1 MGTVAKLRQPLA
13 GWVSGTRTW
22 SGVHRR
28 TLWRIASPRSLR
40 VQMALGA
47 SLVALG
53 AILTVALIA
62 LLAATLSFQDYQ
74 RTQLESEI
82 AQVAT
87 GLGQAYAR
95 SGDNTNVASSAFLSP
110 ETNKRFFVT
119 PLADGHFGG
128 ANVWIADHTGTLVI
142 VPTSGPSERAGALQD
157 TAQDRVVV
165 VAALQRALR
174 GQSSEDGLPG
184 SSFLS
189 LNKRLYAAQPIRM
202 GGTSDGQIVGA
213 VAFSTPSPHTN
224 RAPVFATAVSRGILL
239 AALAVALLAAGVAML
254 FSRRL
259 TQPLE
264 QMTTAAARMAGGDYA
279 ARVAAAAPDEL
290 GNLATNFN
298 EMAAALERDVREL
311 QRQERL
317 RRELIANVSH
327 ELATPLTAIQG
338 FTEALLDGVVQ
349 EQGDREETT
358 RLIAREAARLRRLV
372 DQLRQVALFEGGAQA
387 LDRAPLDVPA
397 LAGETLDVLGG
408 EIERK
413 QITISNTIPTDL
425 PTVYADG
432 DRVTEIL
439 LNLLDNALRHAP
451 QGGTVEIAGTVE
463 GRWVRVTIGDSG
475 PGIAPE
481 NRERIF
487 ERFYRLDASRSAATG
502 GSGLGLAIVRSLV
515 EAHGGTIRV
524 EERQEGGAQFSFTLP
539 RAG

>member
-1 MGTVAKLRQPLA
+1 MGMVAKLRQP
-13 GWVSGTRTW
+13 WVGAASGAR
-22 SGVHRR
+22 SLSRVH
-28 TLWRIASPRSLR
+28 WRGMWRLASPRRLR
-40 VQMALGA
+40 VQMALGSA
-47 SLVALG
+47 LVALG

-62 LLAATLSFQDYQ
+62 LLSATLSFQDYQ
-74 RTQLESEI
+74 RTQMESEV
-82 AQVAT
+82 AQAAT

-95 SGDNTNVASSAFLSP
+95 LGNPTDVTSSAFLSP
-110 ETNKRFFVT
+110 EANKRFFVG
-119 PLADGHFGG
+119 PFAEGHFGG
-128 ANVWIADHTGTLVI
+128 ANVWIVDRTGALVI
-142 VPTSGPSERAGALQD
+142 VPTAGPNDRAGALQEA
-157 TAQDRVVV
+157 AQDKPVV
-165 VAALQRALR
+165 VAALQQALQ
-174 GQSSEDGLPG
+174 GQSSEDVLPG
-184 SSFLS
+184 SSFFS

-202 GGTSDGQIVGA
+202 GGTTNGQIVGA
-213 VAFSTPSPHTN
+213 VAFSLSSPHGS
-224 RAPVFATAVSRGILL
+224 RGAVFATAVSRGILL

-259 TQPLE
+259 TQPLA

-279 ARVAAAAPDEL
+279 ARVAVAAPDEL

-311 QRQERL
+311 RRQERL

-349 EQGDREETT
+349 EQGERDETT

-372 DQLRQVALFEGGAQA
+372 DQLRQVALFESGAQA
-387 LDRAPLDVPA
+387 LDRAPLDLPV
-397 LAGETLDVLGG
+397 LAGETLDVLSG

-413 QITISNTIPTDL
+413 QIVISNEL
-425 PTVYADG
+425 PSNLPAVYADG

-439 LNLLDNALRHAP
+439 LNLLDNALRHTP
-451 QGGTVEIAGTVE
+451 QGGAIKIAGAVE
-463 GRWVRVTIGDSG
+463 GRSVRVSISDSG

-487 ERFYRLDASRSAATG
+487 ERFYRLDASRSSATG
-502 GSGLGLAIVRSLV
+502 GSGLGLAIVRALV
-515 EAHGGTIRV
+515 EAHGGMIGV
-524 EERQEGGAQFSFTLP
+524 EERPGGGTQFSFTLP

>member
-1 MGTVAKLRQPLA
+1 MGMVAKLRQPLLGA
-13 GWVSGTRTW
+13 ASGARSLREANW
-22 SGVHRR
+22 RE
-28 TLWRIASPRSLR
+28 LWRITSPRSLR
-40 VQMALGA
+40 VQMALGSA
-47 SLVALG
+47 LVALG

-74 RTQLESEI
+74 QTQIESEI
-82 AQVAT
+82 SQVAT

-95 SGDNTNVASSAFLSP
+95 TGDTTNVASSAFLSP
-110 ETNKRFFVT
+110 GTNKRFFVA
-119 PLADGHFGG
+119 PLAEGHLGG
-128 ANVWIADHTGTLVI
+128 ANVWIVDSTGALVI
-142 VPTSGPSERAGALQD
+142 VPTSGPDERAGALQD
-157 TAQDRVVV
+157 AAQDKVVV

-174 GQSSEDGLPG
+174 GQSSEDALPG
-184 SSFLS
+184 SSFFS
-189 LNKRLYAAQPIRM
+189 LNKRLYAAQPIRV
-202 GGTSDGQIVGA
+202 GGTTEGRIVGA
-213 VAFSTPSPHTN
+213 VAFSTPSPRVN
-224 RAPVFATAVSRGILL
+224 RAAVFSTAVSRGILL
-239 AALAVALLAAGVAML
+239 AALGVALLAAGVAML

-259 TQPLE
+259 TQPLA

-279 ARVAAAAPDEL
+279 ARVAVAAPDEL

-338 FTEALLDGVVQ
+338 FTEALIDGVVQ
-349 EQGDREETT
+349 EQSDREETT

-372 DQLRQVALFEGGAQA
+372 DQLRQVALFEGGTQA
-387 LDRAPLDVPA
+387 LDRASLDLPA

-413 QITISNTIPTDL
+413 QITISNELPVDL
-425 PTVYADG
+425 PAVYADG

-439 LNLLDNALRHAP
+439 LNLLDNALRHTP
-451 QGGTVEIAGTVE
+451 QGGAIEITGAVE
-463 GRWVRVTIGDSG
+463 GRFVRVTIGDSG

-487 ERFYRLDASRSAATG
+487 ERFYRLDASRSTATG

-515 EAHGGTIRV
+515 AAHGGAIRV
-524 EERQEGGAQFSFTLP
+524 EERHGGGALFSFTLP
-539 RAG
+539 RAD

>member
-1 MGTVAKLRQPLA
+1 MGTVARLRQPLA
-13 GWVSGTRTW
+13 GWASGARSS
-22 SGVHRR
+22 SGIHLR

-40 VQMALGA
+40 VQMALGSA
-47 SLVALG
+47 LVALG

-62 LLAATLSFQDYQ
+62 MLAAMLSFADYQ
-74 RTQLESEI
+74 RTQIESEI

-95 SGDNTNVASSAFLSP
+95 SGDSTNVASSAFLSP
-110 ETNKRFFVT
+110 GTNKHFFVT
-119 PLADGHFGG
+119 PLAEGHFGG
-128 ANVWIADHTGTLVI
+128 ANVWIADRTGALVI
-142 VPTSGPSERAGALQD
+142 VPTSGPNERAGSLQD
-157 TAQDRVVV
+157 VEQDKVVV
-165 VAALQRALR
+165 VAALQRALQ
-174 GQSSEDGLPG
+174 GQSSEDTLPG
-184 SSFLS
+184 SSFFS

-224 RAPVFATAVSRGILL
+224 RASVFSTVVSRWILL

-259 TQPLE
+259 TRPLE
-264 QMTTAAARMAGGDYA
+264 QMTTAAARMASGDYA
-279 ARVAAAAPDEL
+279 ARVAVAAPDEL

-298 EMAAALERDVREL
+298 EMAAALECDVREL

-349 EQGDREETT
+349 GQGEREETT
-358 RLIAREAARLRRLV
+358 RLIAREASRLRRLV

-387 LDRAPLDVPA
+387 LDRAPLDIPA
-397 LAGETLDVLGG
+397 LASETLDVLGG

-413 QITISNTIPTDL
+413 QITIANAL
-425 PTVYADG
+425 PAGLPAVFADG

-439 LNLLDNALRHAP
+439 LNLLDNALRHTP
-451 QGGTVEIAGTVE
+451 QEGAIEITGAVE
-463 GRWVRVTIGDSG
+463 GRFVRVTIGDSG

-481 NRERIF
+481 SRDRIF

-515 EAHGGTIRV
+515 EAHGGVIGV
-524 EERQEGGAQFSFTLP
+524 QERAGGGVQFSFTLP

>member
-1 MGTVAKLRQPLA
+1 MGAVAKLRRPLV
-13 GWVSGTRTW
+13 GWASGAW
-22 SGVHRR
+22 SPSRAHGR
-28 TLWRIASPRSLR
+28 TLWRIISPRSLR

-53 AILTVALIA
+53 AILTVVLIA
-62 LLAATLSFQDYQ
+62 LLAATFSFQDYQ
-74 RTQLESEI
+74 RTQIESEV

-95 SGDNTNVASSAFLSP
+95 SGYDTNVTSSVFLSP
-110 ETNKRFFVT
+110 ETNNHFFVA
-119 PLADGHFGG
+119 PLAEGHLGG
-128 ANVWIADHTGTLVI
+128 ANVWIADRTGALVV
-142 VPTSGPSERAGALQD
+142 VPTSGPNERAGALQD
-157 TAQDRVVV
+157 AAQDRVVV
-165 VAALQRALR
+165 LAALQRALQ
-174 GQSSEDGLPG
+174 GHASEDTLPG
-184 SSFLS
+184 SSFFW
-189 LNKRLYAAQPIRM
+189 LNQRLYAAQPIRM
-202 GGTSDGQIVGA
+202 GGTSGGVIVGA

-224 RAPVFATAVSRGILL
+224 KAPVFSTAVSRVILP

-264 QMTTAAARMAGGDYA
+264 QMTIAAGRMAGGDYA

-290 GNLATNFN
+290 GHLATNFN

-349 EQGDREETT
+349 EQVEREETT

-387 LDRAPLDVPA
+387 LDRAPLDLPT

-408 EIERK
+408 EMERK
-413 QITISNTIPTDL
+413 QITAHNGLPADL
-425 PTVYADG
+425 PAVYADG

-439 LNLLDNALRHAP
+439 LNLLDNALHHTPR
-451 QGGTVEIAGTVE
+451 GGAIELAGAVE
-463 GRWVRVTIGDSG
+463 GRYVRVAVADSG
-475 PGIAPE
+475 PGIALE
-481 NRERIF
+481 QREHIF
-487 ERFYRLDASRSAATG
+487 ERFYRLDASRSSATG

-524 EERQEGGAQFSFTLP
+524 EERAGGGAQFSFTLP
-539 RAG
+539 RTG

>member
-1 MGTVAKLRQPLA
+1 MGTVAKLRRPLV
-13 GWVSGTRTW
+13 GWASGIRW
-22 SGVHRR
+22 SSAVHRR
-28 TLWRIASPRSLR
+28 MLWRIASPRSLR

-74 RTQLESEI
+74 RTQIESEI

-110 ETNKRFFVT
+110 GTNQHFFVT
-119 PLADGHFGG
+119 PLAEGHFGG
-128 ANVWIADHTGTLVI
+128 ANVWIADRTGALVV
-142 VPTSGPSERAGALQD
+142 VPTGGPNERAGALQD
-157 TAQDRVVV
+157 AAQDKVVV
-165 VAALQRALR
+165 MAALQRALQ
-174 GQSSEDGLPG
+174 GHSSEDALPG
-184 SSFLS
+184 SSFLW
-189 LNKRLYAAQPIRM
+189 LNQRLYAAQPIRI
-202 GGTSDGQIVGA
+202 GGTSGGAIVGA

-224 RAPVFATAVSRGILL
+224 RAPVFSTAVSRVILP
-239 AALAVALLAAGVAML
+239 AALAVALLAAAAAML

-259 TQPLE
+259 THPLQ
-264 QMTTAAARMAGGDYA
+264 QMTTAAGRMAGGDYA
-279 ARVAAAAPDEL
+279 ARVAVAAPDEL

-387 LDRAPLDVPA
+387 LDRAPLDLSE

-413 QITISNTIPTDL
+413 LITISNDL
-425 PTVYADG
+425 PADLPAVYADG

-439 LNLLDNALRHAP
+439 LNLLDNALRHTP
-451 QGGTVEIAGTVE
+451 QGGAIEIAGTVE
-463 GRWVRVTIGDSG
+463 GRWVRVTIGNSG

-524 EERQEGGAQFSFTLP
+524 EERQGGGAQFSFTLP

>member
-1 MGTVAKLRQPLA
+1 MGTVAKMRQPLA
-13 GWVSGTRTW
+13 GMASGGRPSSATRW
-22 SGVHRR
+22 H
-28 TLWRIASPRSLR
+28 TLWGIASPRSLR
-40 VQMALGA
+40 VQMALGSA
-47 SLVALG
+47 LVALG

-74 RTQLESEI
+74 RTQIESEVS
-82 AQVAT
+82 QMAT

-95 SGDNTNVASSAFLSP
+95 VGDNTNVASSAFLSP
-110 ETNKRFFVT
+110 ETNKRVFVA
-119 PLADGHFGG
+119 PLAEGHFGG
-128 ANVWIADHTGTLVI
+128 ANVWIVDRTGALVI
-142 VPTSGPSERAGALQD
+142 VPTTGPNERAGALQEA
-157 TAQDRVVV
+157 TQDRVVV
-165 VAALQRALR
+165 VAALQRALQ
-174 GQSSEDGLPG
+174 GHSSEDVLPG
-184 SSFLS
+184 SSFFS

-202 GGTSDGQIVGA
+202 GGTGSGQIVGA
-213 VAFSTPSPHTN
+213 VAFSLPSPRTG
-224 RAPVFATAVSRGILL
+224 RGAVFATAVSQGILL

-259 TQPLE
+259 TQPLA
-264 QMTTAAARMAGGDYA
+264 QMTTAAARMASGDYA
-279 ARVAAAAPDEL
+279 ARVAVAAPDEL
-290 GNLATNFN
+290 GNLAKNFN

-349 EQGDREETT
+349 EQGEREETT

-387 LDRAPLDVPA
+387 LDRAPLDLPA
-397 LAGETLDVLGG
+397 LAGETLEVLDG

-413 QITISNTIPTDL
+413 QITIANRLPADL
-425 PTVYADG
+425 PAVYADG

-439 LNLLDNALRHAP
+439 LNLLDNALRHTP
-451 QGGTVEIAGTVE
+451 QGGVIEMTGAAE
-463 GRWVRVTIGDSG
+463 GRCVRVSVGNSG

-487 ERFYRLDASRSAATG
+487 ERFYRLDASRSSATG

-524 EERQEGGAQFSFTLP
+524 EERPGGGTQFSFTLP
-539 RAG
+539 HAG

>member
-1 MGTVAKLRQPLA
+1 MGTVAKLRQPFA
-13 GWVSGTRTW
+13 GWATGAWPASE
-22 SGVHRR
+22 VHGR

-62 LLAATLSFQDYQ
+62 LLAATLTFQDYQ
-74 RTQLESEI
+74 RTQIESEI

-87 GLGQAYAR
+87 GLGEAYAR

-110 ETNKRFFVT
+110 GTNKHFFVT
-119 PLADGHFGG
+119 PLAEGRFGG
-128 ANVWIADHTGTLVI
+128 ANVWIADRTGALVI
-142 VPTSGPSERAGALQD
+142 VPTSGPNERAGALQD
-157 TAQDRVVV
+157 ATQDRVVV
-165 VAALQRALR
+165 VAALQRALQGR
-174 GQSSEDGLPG
+174 SSEDALPG
-184 SSFLS
+184 SSFFS
-189 LNKRLYAAQPIRM
+189 LNKRVYAAQPIRM

-239 AALAVALLAAGVAML
+239 AAVAVAMLAAGVAMI

-264 QMTTAAARMAGGDYA
+264 QMTTAAGRMAGGDYA
-279 ARVAAAAPDEL
+279 ARVAVAAPDEL

-413 QITISNTIPTDL
+413 QITISNELPADL
-425 PTVYADG
+425 PAVYADG

-439 LNLLDNALRHAP
+439 LNLLDNALRHTP
-451 QGGTVEIAGTVE
+451 QGGSIEIAGAVE
-463 GRWVRVTIGDSG
+463 GRLVRVTIGDSG

-487 ERFYRLDASRSAATG
+487 DRFYRLDASRSAATG

-515 EAHGGTIRV
+515 EAHGGTIYV
-524 EERQEGGAQFSFTLP
+524 EERQGGGAQFSFTLP
-539 RAG
+539 RVG

>member
-1 MGTVAKLRQPLA
+1 
-13 GWVSGTRTW
+13 
-22 SGVHRR
+22 
-28 TLWRIASPRSLR
+28 
-40 VQMALGA
+40 
-47 SLVALG
+47 
-53 AILTVALIA
+53 
-62 LLAATLSFQDYQ
+62 
-74 RTQLESEI
+74 
-82 AQVAT
+82 
-87 GLGQAYAR
+87 
-95 SGDNTNVASSAFLSP
+95 
-110 ETNKRFFVT
+110 
-119 PLADGHFGG
+119 
-128 ANVWIADHTGTLVI
+128 
-142 VPTSGPSERAGALQD
+142 
-157 TAQDRVVV
+157 
-165 VAALQRALR
+165 
-174 GQSSEDGLPG
+174 
-184 SSFLS
+184 
-189 LNKRLYAAQPIRM
+189 
-202 GGTSDGQIVGA
+202 
-213 VAFSTPSPHTN
+213 
-224 RAPVFATAVSRGILL
+224 
-239 AALAVALLAAGVAML
+239 ML

-279 ARVAAAAPDEL
+279 ARVAVAAPGEL

-298 EMAAALERDVREL
+298 EMAGALERDVREL

-349 EQGDREETT
+349 EQEEREETT

-397 LAGETLDVLGG
+397 LAGETLDVLEG

-413 QITISNTIPTDL
+413 QITISNKLPADL
-425 PTVYADG
+425 PAVYADG

-439 LNLLDNALRHAP
+439 LNLLDNALRHTP
-451 QGGTVEIAGTVE
+451 QGGLIEITGAVE
-463 GRWVRVTIGDSG
+463 GRFVRVTIGDSG

-502 GSGLGLAIVRSLV
+502 GSGLGLTIVRSLV

-524 EERQEGGAQFSFTLP
+524 EERRGGGTQFSFTLP